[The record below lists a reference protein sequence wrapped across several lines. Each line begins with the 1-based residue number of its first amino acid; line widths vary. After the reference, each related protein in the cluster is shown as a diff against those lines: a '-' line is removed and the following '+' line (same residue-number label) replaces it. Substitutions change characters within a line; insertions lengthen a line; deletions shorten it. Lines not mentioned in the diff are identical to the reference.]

1 MTVVLSYFGYLRA
14 PSSRLL
20 FLGEIYAKL
29 GAIAEGLNCVSE
41 AQPAVDITGEREREA
56 ELNRSHRISEW
67 QGNRRLGNGAGI
79 RPRAKIVSTIA
90 E

>member
-1 MTVVLSYFGYLRA
+1 MAGASGAGSSTLGCGRPVAKYMGDGVLSYFGYLQA

-41 AQPAVDITGEREREA
+41 TRPVGRHHRRTG
-56 ELNRSHRISEW
+56 
-67 QGNRRLGNGAGI
+67 
-79 RPRAKIVSTIA
+79 T
-90 E
+90 